1 MVKQLTD
8 WVLVEVVKKAV
19 AHVLLMFVPGAGIVR
34 AIIGIYDTVMFFI
47 RRAAEIARM
56 VGNFL
61 SSIGEIAAG
70 NIAAAAAALENGLA
84 RALKLVIDF
93 LARLL
98 KLDGIPGKV
107 RGVIDKLAGKVE
119 AVVDRVVEALVRIA
133 KKAGLAVAKGA
144 KKVATALLAWWK
156 KRRSLGADDERH
168 TLQFDGDAAAAQLMV
183 HSTAAKPVVFVEA
196 FTTTEGTQAERK
208 KVATAQAKV
217 EALQAQLVAAQ
228 AAKTPDAARIAA
240 LDQQLTAAFN
250 EVGAALD
257 AILAKSA
264 GEGSAEDPLPI
275 DYPKRRAAAYPPM
288 YVGPEVSAEVPQ
300 TTLEGLPRTGAKPAL
315 LKQLPGL
322 ATEPGWKLWD
332 GQVRVFRADGGPN
345 QKLPDNN
352 EVGLEPQ
359 FASLAPGVRLH
370 YETKGSTGGGGK
382 INRLF
387 RPFGYR
393 PGNAGR
399 DGDHVMERQ
408 IGGPDV
414 VGNLWPLPLSENRS
428 SGSIVKD
435 IEVRFKGKKINV
447 HNAKTKR
454 GKALF
459 LLIRKVLG

>member
-1 MVKQLTD
+1 
-8 WVLVEVVKKAV
+8 VEV
-19 AHVLLMFVPGAGIVR
+19 LL
-34 AIIGIYDTVMFFI
+34 
-47 RRAAEIARM
+47 
-56 VGNFL
+56 
-61 SSIGEIAAG
+61 
-70 NIAAAAAALENGLA
+70 
-84 RALKLVIDF
+84 
-93 LARLL
+93 
-98 KLDGIPGKV
+98 
-107 RGVIDKLAGKVE
+107 
-119 AVVDRVVEALVRIA
+119 RVA
-133 KKAGLAVAKGA
+133 KKAGLTAIKGA
-144 KKVATALLAWWK
+144 KKAVAALVAWWK
-156 KRRSLGADDERH
+156 KRRELGSADERH

-183 HSTAAKPVVFVEA
+183 HSKPVKPIVFVEQ
-196 FTTTEGTQAERK
+196 FTTTEGTQAERR
-208 KVATAQAKV
+208 KVSSAQAKV
-217 EALQAQLVAAQ
+217 TSLQAQLVAAQ
-228 AAKTPDAARIAA
+228 AAKTPDAAKIAA

-300 TTLEGLPRTGAKPAL
+300 KTLEGLPRTGAKADL
-315 LKQLPGL
+315 LKEQPGL
-322 ATEPGWKLWD
+322 AKEPGWKLWD
-332 GQVRVFRADGGPN
+332 GQVRVYRADGGPN
-345 QKLPDNN
+345 QKLPDGS

-370 YETKGSTGGGGK
+370 YEVKGSTGGGGK

-393 PGNAGR
+393 PGKEGR

-435 IEVRFKGKKINV
+435 LEVRFKGKKLNV
-447 HNAKTKR
+447 HAAKTKR